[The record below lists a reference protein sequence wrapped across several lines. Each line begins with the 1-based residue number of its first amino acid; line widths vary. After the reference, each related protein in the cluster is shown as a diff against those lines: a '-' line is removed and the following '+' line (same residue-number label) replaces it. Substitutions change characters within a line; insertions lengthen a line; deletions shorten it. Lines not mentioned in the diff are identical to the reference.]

1 MIVHADA
8 VVPALPPESRR
19 SMSTADSILA
29 QHPEWYHSIELA
41 PGKVTPGRAPLEAW
55 NAELRALELPPLGGK
70 SVLDIGAYDGFFSFA
85 AERLGAS
92 RVVALDHYAWSA
104 DMSAYMNEWRA
115 AQSTR
120 SAIGAPHETAHWRPN
135 ELPGRRPFDAAREFL
150 GSKVEP
156 VVADF
161 MTAPPETIGTFD
173 LVLLLGVLYH
183 LEEPL
188 TAVRRAFALTANGG
202 TCVIETEAVE
212 FPGVGKRAVCEFFP
226 GQELNGDASNWW
238 APNAAALAG
247 MCRAAGFASVRVL
260 PKRQPLKKLR
270 RIAKQLKY
278 AASRLPLV
286 NGPIRY
292 RLVVHATR

>member
-1 MIVHADA
+1 
-8 VVPALPPESRR
+8 
-19 SMSTADSILA
+19 MSTADLILQ
-29 QHPEWYHSIELA
+29 QHPEWYHSIELE
-41 PGKVTPGRAPLEAW
+41 PGKITPGRAPIAFW
-55 NAELRALELPPLGGK
+55 NEELRALELPSLAGK

-104 DMSAYMNEWRA
+104 DMSAYMTEWRA

-120 SAIGAPHETAHWRPN
+120 SPIGAPHETSHWRPN
-135 ELPGRRPFDAAREFL
+135 ELPGRRPFDAARDFL
-150 GSKVEP
+150 RSNVEP

-161 MTAPPETIGTFD
+161 MLAPPETIGEFD

-188 TAVRRAFALTANGG
+188 SAIRRAYALTARGG
-202 TCVIETEAVE
+202 TCIIETEAVE
-212 FPGVGKRAVCEFFP
+212 FPGVGNRAVCEFFP

-238 APNAAALAG
+238 APNAAALSG

-260 PKRQPLKKLR
+260 PKRQPIRKLR

-292 RLVVHATR
+292 RLIVHATR